1 MNSVRNFLPD
11 RFSIAGL
18 LRMPRHAKAH
28 QGSCDHL
35 PEHQQRQAVSLPC
48 DEHRLGILLACT
60 GENFLHNARVY
71 RGKPDRQQVR
81 WERCGKE
88 FAC

>member
-18 LRMPRHAKAH
+18 LRVPCIAKAH
-28 QGSCDHL
+28 DGNQM
-35 PEHQQRQAVSLPC
+35 PEHQQRQAVSLTC
-48 DEHRLGILLACT
+48 DEHRLGTLLACT
-60 GENFLHNARVY
+60 GENFLPNAWVY

-81 WERCGKE
+81 WGRCGKE